1 MGYVIY
7 QWSNSNAP
15 HTHFIVIF
23 LIDFLISF
31 TSVGHLWHS
40 PFKLLTLFNTNT
52 QVCRLP
58 VPLRWSH
65 INFKIKNTDKR
76 GTFKS
81 NINKCTMHHMLI
93 LRVNRGQKQN
103 SNRITIVDD
112 LVIFCLPLMLCD
124 TRTSYTWV
132 LQTVNWCYNNKTCF
146 IRCKQRWHLN
156 MMM

>member
-1 MGYVIY
+1 MLMCLIRVNLVKGTASLVTQHIKTLYFAFKLESLCDLSLMMFKNELVKRNIRK
-7 QWSNSNAP
+7 QSENGILSA
-15 HTHFIVIF
+15 F
-23 LIDFLISF
+23 LGLCSISVAKFQCPTYTFYSDFFISF

-81 NINKCTMHHMLI
+81 YINKCTMHHMLI
-93 LRVNRGQKQN
+93 
-103 SNRITIVDD
+103 
-112 LVIFCLPLMLCD
+112 
-124 TRTSYTWV
+124 
-132 LQTVNWCYNNKTCF
+132 
-146 IRCKQRWHLN
+146 
-156 MMM
+156 